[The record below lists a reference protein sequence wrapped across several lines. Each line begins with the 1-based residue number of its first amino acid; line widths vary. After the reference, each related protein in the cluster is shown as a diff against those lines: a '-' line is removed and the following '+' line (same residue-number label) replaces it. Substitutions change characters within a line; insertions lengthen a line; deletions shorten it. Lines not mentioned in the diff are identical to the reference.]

1 MKSEL
6 HSTYAKQYES
16 YEMVELVK
24 EKFGGQWRLEKA
36 AIGKFIPTSRIKRH
50 FVT

>member
-6 HSTYAKQYES
+6 YSTYAKQYES

-24 EKFGGQWRLEKA
+24 EKFGGQVET
-36 AIGKFIPTSRIKRH
+36 GKKLLSVNLYPHQELSDTL
-50 FVT
+50 